1 MTPPA
6 VSQGASSIK
15 DMGRRQTI
23 FTLSIAL
30 LAIIAL
36 ALWPTYVRNLSS
48 AAHAAS
54 LPTMAPVVAD
64 YQTRDKQI
72 AFWEGMVRKHLSGD
86 MISPRN
92 LGDQYLQ
99 RYREHGDIDD
109 VLRAQHMD
117 QLSLQA
123 QPRGNIGALAGV
135 AAVELTLHKFKE
147 ALAVTKD
154 MERLQAGDKNLLVRE
169 ASLDLEIGKY
179 DDANRIIQKLGPA
192 GKYDVSQQT
201 IVARYDEL
209 TGHLAEARLALE
221 RPSAYENSQVD
232 APAQGRA
239 WFFFRA
245 GELAFEAGD
254 NEAAIADEKRALDVF
269 PNFADA
275 FRAEA
280 RVECALKRWQN
291 CLASARSSA
300 AIVPYPETLGYE
312 ADAQRAL
319 GQMADAKAT
328 DDLIATIEKIGNV
341 QHISDRLLAI
351 YYSEHRMHPADA
363 YRIAKREL
371 AVRDDILTE
380 DTLAWA
386 AAMDGRWD
394 EARVADRKAMRFN
407 TEISL
412 MQYHAGVIAEHFGET
427 DQAKRYFTKALA
439 LNPQFHQVYADD
451 ARAQLAKLSP

>member
-1 MTPPA
+1 M
-6 VSQGASSIK
+6 S
-15 DMGRRQTI
+15 RI
-23 FTLSIAL
+23 FKSLPLAITAIAL
-30 LAIIAL
+30 GAIAV
-36 ALWPTYVRNLSS
+36 WPSYVKHAE
-48 AAHAAS
+48 AAARVAA
-54 LPTMAPVVAD
+54 LPTMAPI
-64 YQTRDKQI
+64 TRDYLTRDRLIK
-72 AFWEGMVRKHLSGD
+72 FWEGAVNQHHPGD

-109 VLRAQHMD
+109 VLRAKHMAEE
-117 QLSLQA
+117 SLRA
-123 QPRGNIGALAGV
+123 QPRGNVGALSGI
-135 AAVELTLHKFKE
+135 AAADLTLHKFKD
-147 ALAVTKD
+147 ALTVTRA
-154 MERLQAGDKNLLVRE
+154 MERIQGTDKNLLVRE
-169 ASLDLEIGKY
+169 ASLELEIGDY
-179 DDANRIIQKLGPA
+179 ERAHGIIEKLGPA
-192 GKYDVSQQT
+192 NKYDIGQDT
-201 IVARYDEL
+201 LNARYDEL
-209 TGHLAEARLALE
+209 TGHLGDARTLLE
-221 RPSAYENSQVD
+221 RPTAYDNSQFD

-300 AIVPYPETLGYE
+300 GIVPYPETLGYE

-319 GQMADAKAT
+319 GQTADAKAT

-341 QHISDRLLAI
+341 QHVSDRLLAI

-394 EARVADRKAMRFN
+394 EARVADRKAMRFD

-412 MQYHAGVIAEHFGET
+412 MQYHAGVIAEHFGER

-439 LNPQFHQVYADD
+439 LNSQFHQVYADD
-451 ARAQLAKLSP
+451 ARAQLAKLPP

>member
-1 MTPPA
+1 MTFY
-6 VSQGASSIK
+6 
-15 DMGRRQTI
+15 RRIAMSRILTSLPLAI
-23 FTLSIAL
+23 TAIAL
-30 LAIIAL
+30 GAL
-36 ALWPTYVRNLSS
+36 AVWPSYVKHAE
-48 AAHAAS
+48 AAARVSS
-54 LPTMAPVVAD
+54 LPTMAPV
-64 YQTRDKQI
+64 TRDYVLRDRLI
-72 AFWEGMVRKHLSGD
+72 AFWEGRVKEHHSGD

-109 VLRAQHMD
+109 VLRAGNMANE
-117 QLSLQA
+117 SLRA
-123 QPRGNIGALAGV
+123 QPRGNLGALAGI
-135 AAVELTLHKFKE
+135 AAADLTLHRFKD
-147 ALAVTKD
+147 ALAVTKA
-154 MERLQAGDKNLLVRE
+154 MERIQPGEKSIRVRE

-179 DDANRIIQKLGPA
+179 DDAHRIIEKLGPA
-192 GKYDVSQQT
+192 RNYDIGQDT
-201 IVARYDEL
+201 LVARYDEL
-209 TGHLAEARLALE
+209 TGHLADARTLLE
-221 RPSAYENSQVD
+221 RPSAYENSQFD
-232 APAQGRA
+232 APAQSRA

-254 NEAAIADEKRALDVF
+254 NDGAIADEKRALDVF

-275 FRAEA
+275 YRAEA
-280 RVECALKRWQN
+280 RVECAVKRWEA
-291 CLASARSSA
+291 CLTSARASA

-319 GQMADAKAT
+319 GQNAEAKAT
-328 DDLIATIEKIGNV
+328 DDLILTIERIGNA

-351 YYSEHRMHPADA
+351 YYSEHHIHTADA

-394 EARVADRKAMRFN
+394 EARVADAKAMRFD

-412 MQYHAGVIAEHFGET
+412 LQYHAGVIAAHFGERER
-427 DQAKRYFTKALA
+427 AKRYFTKALS
-439 LNPQFHQVYADD
+439 LNAEFHPVYADD
-451 ARAQLAKLSP
+451 ARAQLAKL